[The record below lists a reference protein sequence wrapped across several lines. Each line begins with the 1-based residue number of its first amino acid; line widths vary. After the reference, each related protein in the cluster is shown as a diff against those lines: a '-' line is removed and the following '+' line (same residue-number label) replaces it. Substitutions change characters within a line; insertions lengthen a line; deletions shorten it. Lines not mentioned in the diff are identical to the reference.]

1 MLSPTP
7 LPRCRRRTGF
17 ACASISTTNAA
28 PPNWPTMAGH
38 STHRPRRRPISP
50 RRSRSAR
57 QAVSGS
63 TCCATWRTGS
73 NTAGKVART
82 GYGSKPPAAKSLTL
96 SQEDNCRARGLAGST
111 PSHPSTAPPEQV
123 RGRPQDEDTFS
134 MPSTISLILSS
145 AAAEPRRV
153 SKDATTSCSAS
164 TISARRAA
172 SVSDSSAIDQRQA
185 GDVVGLFGAG
195 GKFGG
200 GSDDFLD
207 ELGGADAPLAIE
219 DRFEPRFAKNVSGRV
234 ERLGDAVG
242 EHEQRVAG
250 SEHGFGDGVRAVGVD
265 AKRDAGRFQQVAAAA
280 GAQQIG
286 RVVAGI
292 AVA

>member
-1 MLSPTP
+1 ADRNRPSLSLSPSPKKNTIAEP
-7 LPRCRRRTGF
+7 GDWLDRRLRMLRLLPRNKSGVALRMRYFGVRH
-17 ACASISTTNAA
+17 
-28 PPNWPTMAGH
+28 PP
-38 STHRPRRRPISP
+38 RI
-50 RRSRSAR
+50 
-57 QAVSGS
+57 
-63 TCCATWRTGS
+63 
-73 NTAGKVART
+73 
-82 GYGSKPPAAKSLTL
+82 
-96 SQEDNCRARGLAGST
+96 
-111 PSHPSTAPPEQV
+111 
-123 RGRPQDEDTFS
+123 
-134 MPSTISLILSS
+134 LILSS

-153 SKDATTSCSAS
+153 SKDAPTSCSAS

-172 SVSDSSAIDQRQA
+172 SGSDSSAIDQRET
-185 GDVVGLFGAG
+185 GDVVGLLGAG

-207 ELGGADAPLAIE
+207 ELSGADAPLAIE
-219 DRFEPRFAKNVSGRV
+219 DCFEPRFAKNVSGRV

-265 AKRDAGRFQQVAAAA
+265 AERDAGRFQQVAAAA

-292 AVA
+292 AVAQPAGFEIEHAGEHRHKHAGGVAG